1 MTWGAHWTFETDTKT
16 LQKSQFPKPLKVSD
30 TDHWLVAA
38 RHEELDRAF
47 SWLQLDKSHTKHAQ
61 IKFKSMKRDHRSRV
75 MMVFTLN
82 VDESKEDLV
91 MGGYLPVSLSQMPT
105 FLNTL
110 TALKGWDCSF
120 GQSRGREE
128 ECSGSQSMS
137 PPVTW
142 TGQDS
147 LIARQIG
154 PAIAIIWG
162 LEWHAG
168 P

>member
-1 MTWGAHWTFETDTKT
+1 
-16 LQKSQFPKPLKVSD
+16 
-30 TDHWLVAA
+30 
-38 RHEELDRAF
+38 
-47 SWLQLDKSHTKHAQ
+47 
-61 IKFKSMKRDHRSRV
+61 MKRDHRSRV

-91 MGGYLPVSLSQMPT
+91 MGGYLPVSLSLSQMPT

-120 GQSRGREE
+120 GQSRGGGGGMLWDWEPVNV
-128 ECSGSQSMS
+128 SS
-137 PPVTW
+137 PVTG

-154 PAIAIIWG
+154 WPIAII
-162 LEWHAG
+162 
-168 P
+168 